1 MIELSILEGNLAD
14 LECKLIE
21 AICAGSG
28 AGSAE
33 EAGRLSGKLK
43 ALPKPDLRLV
53 WDNKQKPPSGD
64 SFV

>member
-21 AICAGSG
+21 AICAGS
-28 AGSAE
+28 AE

-53 WDNKQKPPSGD
+53 WVNKQKPPAGD
-64 SFV
+64 GDA